1 MIHLALTEQSISK
14 TIETMR
20 SKSLVLGFMCLVQ
33 GFQGTWKSITKWHK
47 NQNKPNDLKKF
58 RREYFSNLFYY
69 IVSFDKMKLE
79 GSIDCLQGAVRAV
92 RYNVDGD
99 YILTCG
105 SNKTVKLWNAKTRVS
120 ILHFSN

>member
-1 MIHLALTEQSISK
+1 
-14 TIETMR
+14 
-20 SKSLVLGFMCLVQ
+20 
-33 GFQGTWKSITKWHK
+33 
-47 NQNKPNDLKKF
+47 
-58 RREYFSNLFYY
+58 
-69 IVSFDKMKLE
+69 MKLE

-120 ILHFSN
+120 ILHFSSIHFITFTSK

>member
-1 MIHLALTEQSISK
+1 
-14 TIETMR
+14 
-20 SKSLVLGFMCLVQ
+20 
-33 GFQGTWKSITKWHK
+33 
-47 NQNKPNDLKKF
+47 
-58 RREYFSNLFYY
+58 
-69 IVSFDKMKLE
+69 MKLE

-120 ILHFSN
+120 IILHYIFHFYHILIIINY